1 MHTEANTHS
10 EMIFK
15 WVIKLGI
22 LDSIYILK
30 FQLQSGSAFLF
41 CIDIGQHD
49 DFAIKAFRACY

>member
-1 MHTEANTHS
+1 MHTDTNTHS

-41 CIDIGQHD
+41 CIDI
-49 DFAIKAFRACY
+49 RY